1 MAYGTVTRIST
12 LRLGLT
18 ATLTGIILLE
28 APLRLSPYTV
38 WAIGGVVLV
47 WCGSP
52 FHHGLRLA
60 LAAASADSDML
71 ISISLWGAFVFSTAA
86 VFLNELLPAAFRQHQ
101 LGPMAALVVCSLAG
115 RWLESRLT
123 ARGGEALGRL
133 LRRLPH
139 AARLVRDG
147 RESVSPSKD
156 VRVGDRVRVLSGE
169 LIPFDGTVCAG
180 SSSVDE
186 SLWTGYEAAVEKTV
200 GSRVYGGTQNKGGT
214 LTVEVG
220 QVGPGM
226 TLSKLVASVLE
237 GLDAKETGAG
247 SADRLAQGY
256 VPAIVI
262 VAVGVAVLW
271 SWKGPEPRVWHAFT
285 ALTLVLA
292 GSCPLAFTAAAPA
305 ALAAGMR
312 RAARRGIRIRN
323 PGHLQRMKVPDVV
336 ILSKKGVLTAGMPEV
351 AEVLASDG
359 WSEGELLRWAAAA
372 ESRSGHPFAHA
383 VRRRVGEAPLPAL
396 ESVETSPGRGLVSLV
411 AGRRVVV
418 GSLQFLADQ
427 GVETSRFAEGRLEGK
442 HHPLAGVAVDGEMA
456 GVVLFT
462 EPLREGSEDK
472 IRMLE
477 RLGIEVV
484 LASGDRAPAV
494 RRAAQIAGIGKIF
507 ADVLEE
513 GKTRLVA
520 QFRAAGR
527 TVAMVGDGVHDAVA
541 MSRADLGMAL
551 APLRAEDDEPG
562 RRHRAAFDLSA
573 EVADI
578 VLSKRDLASL
588 VYGIQLSI
596 RIRRTVR
603 ENLMWAF
610 AFHLPLVPIAAGALF
625 VSTGASYGPLYPLA
639 ATALGV
645 VAITVNSIRRL
656 KQ

>member
-1 MAYGTVTRIST
+1 MADGELTRVST

-28 APLRLSPYTV
+28 PLLDLSPYTV
-38 WAIGGVVLV
+38 WALGGIVLV

-52 FHHGLRLA
+52 FHRGLKLA
-60 LAAASADSDML
+60 LAAASADADML
-71 ISISLWGAFVFSTAA
+71 VSIGLWSAFVFSTAA
-86 VFLNELLPAAFRQHQ
+86 VFLHELLPAAFRQHQ
-101 LGPMAALVVCSLAG
+101 LGPMAAMVFCSLAG

-139 AARLVRDG
+139 TARLIRDG
-147 RESVSPSKD
+147 SESVRPSED
-156 VRVGDRVRVLSGE
+156 VRVGDRIKVLAGE
-169 LIPFDGTVCAG
+169 LIPFDGTVREG

-186 SLWTGYEAAVEKTV
+186 SLWTGYEAPVEKAA
-200 GSRVYGGTQNKGGT
+200 GSRVYGGTQNKGGA

-220 QVGPGM
+220 RVGPDM
-226 TLSKLVASVLE
+226 ALSRLVASVLE

-271 SWKGPEPRVWHAFT
+271 SWKGPEPKVWHAFT

-292 GSCPLAFTAAAPA
+292 GSCPLTLTAAAPA

-312 RAARRGIRIRN
+312 RAARSGFRIRN

-336 ILSKKGVLTAGMPEV
+336 VLSKKGVLTVGSPEV
-351 AEVLASDG
+351 SEVLASEG
-359 WSEGELLRWAAAA
+359 WSEAELLRWAAAA
-372 ESRSGHPFAHA
+372 ERRSGHPFAQA
-383 VRRRVGEAPLPAL
+383 IRRRVGAAQLPAL
-396 ESVETSPGRGLVSLV
+396 ASVETSPGRGLVSLV
-411 AGRRVVV
+411 DGQRVVV
-418 GSLQFLADQ
+418 GSIQFLAEQ
-427 GVETSRFAEGRLEGK
+427 GIETPRSVEERLEGK
-442 HHPLAGVAVDGEMA
+442 PHPLAGVAVDGEMA

-462 EPLREGSEDK
+462 EPLREGSEDG

-494 RRAAQIAGIGKIF
+494 RRAAQTAGIGKIF

-513 GKTRLVA
+513 GKTRLVT
-520 QFRAAGR
+520 QLRAAGR

-562 RRHRAAFDLSA
+562 RRAAFDLSA

-578 VLSKRDLASL
+578 VLSERDLASL

-596 RIRRTVR
+596 RVRRTVR

-625 VSTGASYGPLYPLA
+625 VSAGASYGPLYPLTA
-639 ATALGV
+639 AALSAA
-645 VAITVNSIRRL
+645 AIVVNSIRRL